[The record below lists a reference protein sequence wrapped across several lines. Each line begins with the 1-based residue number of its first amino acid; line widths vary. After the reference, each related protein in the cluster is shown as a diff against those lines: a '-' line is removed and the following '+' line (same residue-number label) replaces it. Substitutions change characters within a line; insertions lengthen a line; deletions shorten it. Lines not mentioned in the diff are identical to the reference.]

1 MAAFPTVAG
10 VVVAAVS
17 LRDVVD
23 DGPTRPANSSSSS
36 LLVVVVVLDDD
47 AAAADVAVVV
57 VVAMGGDAYKRMY
70 SVNMVRALS

>member
-57 VVAMGGDAYKRMY
+57 AMGGDAYKCMY
-70 SVNMVRALS
+70 WVNMVRALS

>member
-10 VVVAAVS
+10 VVS

-23 DGPTRPANSSSSS
+23 DGPTRLANSSSSS
-36 LLVVVVVLDDD
+36 LLVVVVVVVVLDD
-47 AAAADVAVVV
+47 AAAAVAVVVV

>member
-10 VVVAAVS
+10 VVS

-23 DGPTRPANSSSSS
+23 DGPTRLANSSSSS

-57 VVAMGGDAYKRMY
+57 AMGGDAYKPMY

>member
-10 VVVAAVS
+10 VVS

-23 DGPTRPANSSSSS
+23 DGPTRLANSSSSS
-36 LLVVVVVLDDD
+36 LLVVVVVLDD
-47 AAAADVAVVV
+47 AAADVAVVV
-57 VVAMGGDAYKRMY
+57 VVVVAMGGDTYKRMY

>member
-10 VVVAAVS
+10 VVVVS

-57 VVAMGGDAYKRMY
+57 AMGGDAYKRMY

>member
-10 VVVAAVS
+10 IVAAVS
-17 LRDVVD
+17 LRDVD

-36 LLVVVVVLDDD
+36 LLLVVVLDDD

-57 VVAMGGDAYKRMY
+57 VVVAMGGDAYKPMY